1 MTDAIVL
8 TLLLFGTPL
17 VEAVKQHDAA
27 AVRDL
32 LEKRADV
39 NAPEGDGA
47 TALHWAVYG
56 DDPAVVDLLIGAGAK
71 VNAANDLAITP
82 LHLAGANGNAA
93 IITRLLDQ
101 GANPNAKSEAG
112 VTPLMEAARS
122 GSVDAVRA
130 LIARGADVNARER
143 GRGQTALMWA
153 VARRHPNVVK
163 VLLDHRADVQAR
175 TRVRPLTVMLDQ
187 GPRRTVKTSM
197 QDARQIEAGGSTA
210 LVFAAEANDAESAQ
224 HLLAAGAN
232 VNDTAA
238 DGNTALVRAAFAG
251 HPAVARV
258 LIQAGADV
266 NAAGAGY
273 SALHAAAL
281 RGDLATVNALLVHGA
296 NPNVQLTRGSPV
308 RRFGSQW
315 ALPTPMTG
323 ATPLLVAATY
333 LEVDII
339 RALLQARADHR
350 LGLVNGGT
358 TPLLAAA
365 GIAVEKEARPS
376 DLTRWHIVDSDSPV
390 VPRDEADVFAAT
402 MLLLDAG
409 ADVNQTNASGDTA
422 LHAAAAAGMTTV
434 IQLLAERGAA
444 LDAKNTMGQTPLA
457 LTMPRERQD
466 GRPQAASGHPAAE
479 ELLRKLGA
487 PQ

>member
-1 MTDAIVL
+1 MLVA
-8 TLLLFGTPL
+8 LLALLVATSPL
-17 VEAVKQHDAA
+17 IEAVKQHDAA
-27 AVRDL
+27 AVREL
-32 LEKRADV
+32 LQKRSDV
-39 NAPEGDGA
+39 NMPAGDGA

-56 DDPAVVDLLIGAGAK
+56 DNIALVDQLIGAGAK
-71 VNAANDLAITP
+71 VNVANDLAITP
-82 LHLAGANGNAA
+82 LHLAGAAGNAA
-93 IITRLLDQ
+93 IVARLLDK
-101 GANPNAKSEAG
+101 GADPNAASETG

-130 LIARGADVNARER
+130 LIARGAQVNAGERER
-143 GRGQTALMWA
+143 DQTALMWA
-153 VARRHPNVVK
+153 VARKHPAVVQ
-163 VLLDHRADVQAR
+163 VLLQHGADVHAR

-210 LVFAAEANDAESAQ
+210 LVFAAEVGDAQSAQ
-224 HLLAAGAN
+224 HLLAAGAD

-238 DGNTALVRAAFAG
+238 DGSSALVRAAFAG

-258 LIQAGADV
+258 LIDAGADV
-266 NAAGAGY
+266 NTAGAGY
-273 SALHAAAL
+273 TALHAATL
-281 RGDLATVNALLVHGA
+281 RGDLATVNALLVKGA
-296 NPNVQLTRGSPV
+296 DPNIPLTKGSPV

-333 LEVDII
+333 LELDII
-339 RALLQARADHR
+339 RALLQARTDHR

-376 DLTRWHIVDSDSPV
+376 DLTRWHIVDSDSPS
-390 VPRDEADVFAAT
+390 VPREEAEVLAAT
-402 MLLLDAG
+402 KLLLDAG
-409 ADVNQTNASGDTA
+409 ADVNQTNESDDTA
-422 LHAAAAAGMTTV
+422 LHAAAAAGLTTV

-444 LDAKNTMGQTPLA
+444 LDVKNNLGQTPLA
-457 LTMPRERQD
+457 LTMPRGRQD
-466 GRPQAASGHPAAE
+466 GRPQPGSGHPAAA
-479 ELLRKLGA
+479 ELLRTLGA
-487 PQ
+487 TR